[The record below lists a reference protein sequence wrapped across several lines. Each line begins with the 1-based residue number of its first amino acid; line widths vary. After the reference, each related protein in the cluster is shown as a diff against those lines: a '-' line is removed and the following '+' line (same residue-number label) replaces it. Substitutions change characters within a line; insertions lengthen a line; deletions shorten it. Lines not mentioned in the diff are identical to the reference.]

1 MDRHKSVRMRPH
13 IPRYGTG
20 YADGYGQNIL
30 ITFCYYNHVFAMTR
44 EMSLHIYSLESKHY
58 NDVLRG
64 SMVTVNNRKL
74 KMKPLAG

>member
-13 IPRYGTG
+13 IPEVWNRLCRWIWPKHFDYFLLL
-20 YADGYGQNIL
+20 QSL
-30 ITFCYYNHVFAMTR
+30 FAMTR

-58 NDVLRG
+58 NDILIG